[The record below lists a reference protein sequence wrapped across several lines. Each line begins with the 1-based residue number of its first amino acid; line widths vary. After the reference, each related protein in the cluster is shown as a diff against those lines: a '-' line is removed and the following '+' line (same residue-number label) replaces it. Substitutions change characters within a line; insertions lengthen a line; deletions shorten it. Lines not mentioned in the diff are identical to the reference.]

1 MMLAFTRSLTVA
13 AQCVDG
19 AAAMRKHAGGE
30 TN

>member
-1 MMLAFTRSLTVA
+1 MMLAFTRSLMVA

-19 AAAMRKHAGGE
+19 AAMRKHAGGE